1 MTGVMTLLE
10 MAGGRRQ
17 PAPLSDA
24 TVIIIDAQKEYDGGG
39 LALPDL
45 APKTAEIAALLART
59 RAIDSPVIHV
69 RHLGQP
75 GGLFDPLGDGSA
87 FVEDAAPLPGE
98 IDKQLPNAFAGTG
111 LQAQIRRLGRD
122 QLIFAGFMTHMCIS
136 SSVRAAFDLGYDCTV
151 IATATGSFCE
161 PDCEPA
167 SKQAGPSSMH
177 SVSWPARPQW
187 RCATTSCSPRSPR
200 STRSSTTRPNTT
212 R

>member
-1 MTGVMTLLE
+1 
-10 MAGGRRQ
+10 MAGARRQ
-17 PAPLSDA
+17 PAALSDA
-24 TVIIIDAQKEYDGGG
+24 TVIIIDAQKEYDNGS

-87 FVEDAAPLPGE
+87 FVEEAAPLPGE
-98 IDKQLPNAFAGTG
+98 IIIDKQLPNAFAGTG
-111 LQAQIRRLGRD
+111 LQAQIRHLGRD

-151 IATATGSFCE
+151 IATATG
-161 PDCEPA
+161 
-167 SKQAGPSSMH
+167 
-177 SVSWPARPQW
+177 
-187 RCATTSCSPRSPR
+187 
-200 STRSSTTRPNTT
+200 TRPLPKAGGSDAVLAAETVHEAALAGLADRFAT
-212 R
+212 VARDLAGIPD

>member
-24 TVIIIDAQKEYDGGG
+24 TVIIIDAQKEYDGGR

-45 APKTAEIAALLART
+45 APKITEIAALLART
-59 RAIDSPVIHV
+59 RAMDSPVIHV

-98 IDKQLPNAFAGTG
+98 IIIDKQLPNAFAGTG

-151 IATATGSFCE
+151 IATATG
-161 PDCEPA
+161 
-167 SKQAGPSSMH
+167 
-177 SVSWPARPQW
+177 
-187 RCATTSCSPRSPR
+187 
-200 STRSSTTRPNTT
+200 TRPLPKAGGSDGGVLAAETVHEAALAGLADRFAT
-212 R
+212 VARDLTGIPD